1 MPTFKSY
8 SKARTYI
15 EKAVSEALANVVNSA
30 VQKVEKD
37 VIRKTVYQAYEP
49 KVYQRRNSLYNLE
62 GTVAGKTLE
71 VKTLAE
77 PNGAGMAVGYDNPA
91 YDGEVIKASTNKD
104 LARTIEYGGYSYN
117 GGDGYD
123 FYDVGPRPFVQTTVE
138 TLAAGKQHV
147 AALKQ
152 GLRRKGIMAE

>member
-15 EKAVSEALANVVNSA
+15 EKAVSEALANEVNSA

-77 PNGAGMAVGYDNPA
+77 PNGAGVAAGYDNPA
-91 YDGEVIKASTNKD
+91 YDGMLKASTNKN
-104 LARTIEYGGYSYN
+104 LARTIEYGGYSNN

-152 GLRRKGIMAE
+152 GLRKKGITVE